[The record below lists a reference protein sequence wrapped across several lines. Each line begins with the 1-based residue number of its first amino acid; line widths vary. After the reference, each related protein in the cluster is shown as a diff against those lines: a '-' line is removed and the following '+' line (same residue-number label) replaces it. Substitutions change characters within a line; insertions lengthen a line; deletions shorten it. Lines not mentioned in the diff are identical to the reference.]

1 MNIKDR
7 MIIEEF
13 RKERPNFVA
22 LGDVVHEKLTE
33 LVKDAGIEMLGIEH
47 RVKTENSL
55 AGKLAR
61 KGEIPPSGRSD
72 RYSGRPDDLLFCG
85 RCR

>member
-33 LVKDAGIEMLGIEH
+33 LVKDAGIEMLGLSTGS
-47 RVKTENSL
+47 RPKTALPASWP
-55 AGKLAR
+55 AR
-61 KGEIPPSGRSD
+61 GTNTSIWTI
-72 RYSGRPDDLLFCG
+72 
-85 RCR
+85 

>member
-55 AGKLAR
+55 AGSWPA
-61 KGEIPPSGRSD
+61 KGTNTSIWTI
-72 RYSGRPDDLLFCG
+72 
-85 RCR
+85 

>member
-22 LGDVVHEKLTE
+22 LGDVVHE
-33 LVKDAGIEMLGIEH
+33 
-47 RVKTENSL
+47 S
-55 AGKLAR
+55 
-61 KGEIPPSGRSD
+61 SQSW
-72 RYSGRPDDLLFCG
+72 
-85 RCR
+85 

>member
-22 LGDVVHEKLTE
+22 LGDVVHEKLT
-33 LVKDAGIEMLGIEH
+33 
-47 RVKTENSL
+47 
-55 AGKLAR
+55 
-61 KGEIPPSGRSD
+61 
-72 RYSGRPDDLLFCG
+72 
-85 RCR
+85 